1 MTLQTFGEFERQ
13 IAPDVICRVHKSY
26 MVALDKIDTVEQG
39 RITIGDLTI
48 PISETYRDRFFALI
62 GHRGRPIR

>member
-1 MTLQTFGEFERQ
+1 
-13 IAPDVICRVHKSY
+13 

-62 GHRGRPIR
+62 GHGGRPMR